1 MFVVLKINIMIK
13 EAIKTNLTYKVPA
26 RLLSSGFTNA
36 KTKKNK
42 LKTFILYLSPHK
54 QNSKKK
60 NLCPFASEGCASAC
74 LYTAGRGKFSNVQ
87 NARINK
93 TEYFLSDKIGFL
105 NQLLNELIKEYKK
118 AEKNNYKIAV
128 RLNGTSD
135 IDFLHLLKNNFNFNL
150 DYFGARVLF
159 YDYTKDFKRALK
171 YKEDKFYSLTFSRS
185 ETNFDQCKEAL
196 KQGVNISAVF
206 SGDLPEY
213 YKGFKVVDGDT
224 ADDIMINESGVI
236 LGLRAKGEGKKD
248 KSGFVINNY

>member
-54 QNSKKK
+54 QNSKNK

-93 TEYFLSDKIGFL
+93 TEYFLADKIGFL

-118 AEKNNYKIAV
+118 P
-128 RLNGTSD
+128 
-135 IDFLHLLKNNFNFNL
+135 
-150 DYFGARVLF
+150 
-159 YDYTKDFKRALK
+159 KRIIIKLP
-171 YKEDKFYSLTFSRS
+171 SGLTGH
-185 ETNFDQCKEAL
+185 QIL
-196 KQGVNISAVF
+196 IS
-206 SGDLPEY
+206 Y
-213 YKGFKVVDGDT
+213 IY
-224 ADDIMINESGVI
+224 
-236 LGLRAKGEGKKD
+236 
-248 KSGFVINNY
+248 